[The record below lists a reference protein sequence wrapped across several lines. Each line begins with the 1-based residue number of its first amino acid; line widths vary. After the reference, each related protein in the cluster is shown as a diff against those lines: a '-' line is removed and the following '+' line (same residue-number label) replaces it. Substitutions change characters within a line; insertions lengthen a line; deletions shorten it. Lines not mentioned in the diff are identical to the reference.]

1 MKTFVEQTEGFAVL
15 IALIREVQL
24 YDKMSL
30 ECRNQHQNILACQE
44 FNAGTNN
51 RTIKIYEQWTPRN
64 DQKRRISHYFN
75 SESNLMLEQEFRTEG
90 KS

>member
-30 ECRNQHQNILACQE
+30 ECRN
-44 FNAGTNN
+44 
-51 RTIKIYEQWTPRN
+51 
-64 DQKRRISHYFN
+64 
-75 SESNLMLEQEFRTEG
+75 
-90 KS
+90 